1 MIQSLAIKHDYDEGN
16 TVFQVTISSGHSDS
30 GLSDT
35 LDEITPE
42 LVTPFDSENS
52 CNCDDLP
59 GNNTTSNDNEDGH
72 TMFKLEIN
80 DNEIDL
86 DQIENDGL

>member
-1 MIQSLAIKHDYDEGN
+1 M
-16 TVFQVTISSGHSDS
+16 
-30 GLSDT
+30 
-35 LDEITPE
+35 DEITPE

-59 GNNTTSNDNEDGH
+59 GTTSSNDNDDGH